1 MKSMILI
8 MIIMKRKRQLS
19 QKLKSRGMIRL
30 QARATRQ
37 VAREATSMERMME
50 TSRPRQ
56 RRWR

>member
-1 MKSMILI
+1 MILI
-8 MIIMKRKRQLS
+8 MIKMKRKRQLS

-37 VAREATSMERMME
+37 VAREATGMERMME